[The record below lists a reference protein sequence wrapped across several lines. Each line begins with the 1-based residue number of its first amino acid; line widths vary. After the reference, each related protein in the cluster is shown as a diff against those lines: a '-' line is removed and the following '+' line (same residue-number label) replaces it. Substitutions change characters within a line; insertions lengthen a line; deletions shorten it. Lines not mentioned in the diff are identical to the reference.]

1 MLEMNKIKEMVAGY
15 SKDNGEFYNE
25 DRLVHFLESFCGTDA
40 EYDLCFDTD
49 TLLRDIKKDDDLVYN
64 IMNVEGRDLLAIT
77 KQYPDYEDVGNV
89 IIFSMGLLFASTG
102 SPIIDKAIQYF
113 CKTGPI
119 PSEVLKGYIDGKV
132 EDLTEDD
139 WKYYEEEVDLL
150 FQIADAWYYSI
161 DSESFKI
168 I

>member
-1 MLEMNKIKEMVAGY
+1 MLEMSKIKEMVAGY

-40 EYDLCFDTD
+40 EYDLSFDTD
-49 TLLRDIKKDDDLVYN
+49 ALIADIQKDDDLVYN
-64 IMNVEGRDLLAIT
+64 IMNGEGRDLSSIT
-77 KQYPDYEDVGNV
+77 KKYPDYYDVEDV
-89 IIFSMGLLFASTG
+89 IIFSMGLLFASIG

-113 CKTGPI
+113 CKSGPV

-132 EDLTEDD
+132 EDLAEND
-139 WKYYEEEVDLL
+139 WKYYEEEIQLL
-150 FQIADAWYYSI
+150 FQIADAWY
-161 DSESFKI
+161 DKMNTNPFKI